1 MATTALRLPSFTEH
15 VKSMKKAKV
24 ADAQRIELFI
34 YRASTHCQNVI
45 QGITHYARPAKNW
58 IIGIQYPEINLVKKT
73 LASRPSGIIA
83 QVNNKKLYHLLEESG
98 LPYIDVTD
106 TIQDDSIKRIC
117 VDHVAIGKMAAEYFL
132 ENRFRE
138 FGFVGEANHRFSM
151 LRESG
156 YVQTLRDKGYN
167 CYILRRN
174 ILQIFQPSLVV
185 AETDNRLAKWLK
197 SLPLPIALFSA
208 TDSRAVKVL
217 EMCRKLGLKVPA
229 EVAVLGVDNDTLLCN
244 LEYPPLSSIALPSYE
259 IGYQAAK
266 MLDALMAGET
276 VKRSRFFFPPQRVV
290 VRQSS
295 DIMAVNDKL
304 VAEAL
309 AFIRAHAG
317 DPITVKDV
325 CSHTLVSRRL
335 LEMRFK
341 QELGWTPLEE
351 IRRARIARAK
361 LLLTDTDSP
370 MSEVAANSGFQSS
383 ARFCVVFRQYTGIT
397 PIAYRGKFR
406 NH

>member
-1 MATTALRLPSFTEH
+1 
-15 VKSMKKAKV
+15 MKKAKV
-24 ADAQRIELFI
+24 ADARRIELFI
-34 YRASTHCQNVI
+34 YRAGTHCQNVI
-45 QGITHYARPAKNW
+45 QGITHYARPEKNW
-58 IIGIQYPEINLVKKT
+58 IIGIQDPEINPIKKT

-83 QVNNKKLYHLLEESG
+83 QVYYEKLYQLLEEGG
-98 LPYIDVTD
+98 LPYVDVTD
-106 TIQDDSIKRIC
+106 TVQDDSIKRVC
-117 VDHVAIGKMAAEYFL
+117 VDHVAIGKMAAEYFI
-132 ENRFRE
+132 ENRYRE
-138 FGFVGEANHRFSM
+138 FGFVGEQGQYFSM
-151 LRESG
+151 LRETG
-156 YVQTLRDKGYN
+156 YAQTLREKGYN

-174 ILQIFQPSLVV
+174 LLQIFQPSLVI

-197 SLPLPIALFSA
+197 SLPLPIGLFCS

-229 EVAVLGVDNDTLLCN
+229 EIAVLGVDNDALLCN
-244 LEYPPLSSIALPSYE
+244 LEYPPLSSIALPSHE

-266 MLDALMAGET
+266 LLDAVMAGET
-276 VKRSRFFFPPQRVV
+276 VKRSRIFCPPQRVV

-295 DIMAVNDKL
+295 DIMALNDKL

-309 AFIRAHAG
+309 SFIRAHAG
-317 DPITVKDV
+317 DSITVKDV
-325 CSHTLVSRRL
+325 CGHILVSRRL

-341 QELGWTPLEE
+341 NELGWTPLEE

-361 LLLTDTDSP
+361 QLLADTDSP
-370 MSEVAANSGFQSS
+370 MSEIAANSGFQSS